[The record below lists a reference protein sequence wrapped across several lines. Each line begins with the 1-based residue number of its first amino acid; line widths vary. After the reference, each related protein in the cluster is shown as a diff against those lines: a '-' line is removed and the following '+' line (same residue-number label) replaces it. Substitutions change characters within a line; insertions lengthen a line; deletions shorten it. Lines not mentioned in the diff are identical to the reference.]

1 MAFFY
6 NQHQKGLNMKKI
18 MSGNEAVAR
27 GAYEAGV
34 SFASAYPGTPSTE
47 ILETIAEKYPGIH
60 SEWTPNEK
68 VALEVA
74 AGASYAGARAMAV
87 MKHVGVNVAADP
99 LMTLPYTLICGGIV
113 LVSADDPELFSS
125 QNEQDN
131 RHYAR
136 FAKIPMLEPAT
147 SQEAKDFTKMAFTI
161 SEEFGTPVMVRTT
174 TRISHS
180 MGIVE
185 TGEPGEQLNPS
196 LERHPA
202 EWVMLPA
209 NARRRHPVIEERV
222 LKLKRYSN
230 ATDING
236 VEMADT
242 SLGIISSGV
251 AYQYAKEAFPN
262 ASYLKLGMPYP
273 FPDEK
278 VREFASRVKE
288 LWVVEELDPFIEE
301 QVKALGIA
309 CRGKDR
315 IPMCC
320 ELNPD
325 IVKEAIAGEV
335 PAKVAQHA
343 LPGRPPSM
351 CPGCPHRSML
361 WSLKRNKCFIA
372 GDIGCYTLGFL
383 PPLGAI
389 DTCLCM
395 GAGINHAHGMSKVF
409 GPGKEKVT
417 AVIGDSTFYHSGITS
432 LMNLAYNRGV
442 ALIVILDNSTT
453 AMTGSQDHPG
463 TGVTIEGQKTTN
475 IDLETLVKALGI
487 QWVKSI
493 NPYDVKGA
501 RQTVKDAL
509 EYEGP
514 SVIISKAPCVLLK
527 SRMVSGKALRVD
539 EEKCTGC
546 KVCISLG
553 CPALEFQEEKAHIN
567 EVCVGCNV
575 CAEIC
580 PADAIGGDV

>member
-1 MAFFY
+1 
-6 NQHQKGLNMKKI
+6 

-47 ILETIAEKYPGIH
+47 ILETIAKEYPKIH

-74 AGASYAGARAMAV
+74 AGASYAGARAMAI

-99 LMTLPYTLICGGIV
+99 LMTLPYTLVRGGIV

-136 FAKIPMLEPAT
+136 FAKIPMLEPST
-147 SQEAKDFTKMAFTI
+147 SQEAMDFTKEAFTI
-161 SEEFGTPVMVRTT
+161 SEEFGTLVMVRTT

-185 TGEPGEQLNPS
+185 HGNPLDKLNPS

-222 LKLKRYSN
+222 LTLKKYSN
-230 ATDING
+230 STGLNTI
-236 VEMADT
+236 EMADA

-262 ASYLKLGMPYP
+262 ASFLKLGMPYP

-325 IVKEAIAGEV
+325 IVKAAISGSTV
-335 PAKVAQHA
+335 AKAVQHP

-361 WSLKRNKCFIA
+361 WALKRNKCFIA

-383 PPLGAI
+383 PPLDAI

-409 GPGKEKVT
+409 GPGREKVT
-417 AVIGDSTFYHSGITS
+417 AVIGDSTFYHSGITG
-432 LMNLAYNRGV
+432 LLNLAYNRGV
-442 ALIVILDNSTT
+442 ALVVILDNSTT
-453 AMTGSQDHPG
+453 AMTGSQNHPG
-463 TGVTIEGQKTTN
+463 TGITIEGQKTTDP
-475 IDLETLVKALGI
+475 DLEALVKALGI
-487 QWVKSI
+487 TWVKSI

-501 RQTVKDAL
+501 RQTVNEAL
-509 EYEGP
+509 EYDGP
-514 SVIISKAPCVLLK
+514 SVIISKAPCVLLNT
-527 SRMVSGKALRVD
+527 RMVSGKALRVD

-553 CPALEFQEEKAHIN
+553 CPAIEFRDEKAHIN
-567 EVCVGCNV
+567 GVCVGCNV

-580 PADAIGGDV
+580 PADAIGGDA

>member
-1 MAFFY
+1 
-6 NQHQKGLNMKKI
+6 MKKI
-18 MSGNEAVAR
+18 LSGNEAVAR
-27 GAYEAGV
+27 GAFEAGV

-47 ILETIAEKYPGIH
+47 ILEVIAKEYPDIH

-74 AGASYAGARAMAV
+74 AGASYAGARSMAV

-99 LMTLPYTLICGGIV
+99 LMTLPYTLIRGGIV
-113 LVSADDPELFSS
+113 LLSADDPELFSS

-136 FAKIPMLEPAT
+136 FAKIPMLEPST
-147 SQEAKDFTKMAFTI
+147 SQEAKDFTKEAFAI

-185 TGEPGEQLNPS
+185 LNDPADKPVPS

-209 NARRRHPVIEERV
+209 NARRRHPVIEERILS
-222 LKLKRYSN
+222 LKAYAN
-230 ATDING
+230 GTDMNFL
-236 VEMADT
+236 EMADT
-242 SLGIISSGV
+242 ALGIISSGV

-262 ASYLKLGMPYP
+262 ASFLKLGMPYP
-273 FPDEK
+273 FPDGK
-278 VREFASRVKE
+278 VKEFASRVKE

-325 IVKEAIAGEV
+325 IVKAAVSGEAMSKAA
-335 PAKVAQHA
+335 PHP

-361 WSLKRNKCFIA
+361 WALKRNKCFIA

-383 PPLGAI
+383 PPLDAI

-409 GPGKEKVT
+409 GPGKEKIA
-417 AVIGDSTFYHSGITS
+417 AVIGDSTFYHSGITG
-432 LMNLAYNRGV
+432 LLNLAYNRGV
-442 ALIVILDNSTT
+442 ALIVILDNRTT
-453 AMTGSQDHPG
+453 AMTGSQNHPG
-463 TGVTIEGQKTTN
+463 TGVTIGGEKTTD
-475 IDLETLVKALGI
+475 IDLEKLVKSLGI
-487 QWVKSI
+487 TWVKTV
-493 NPYDVKGA
+493 NPYDVKSA
-501 RQTVKDAL
+501 RKTIKKAL
-509 EYEGP
+509 ETDGP

-527 SRMVSGKALRVD
+527 SRAVSGKVLRVD

-553 CPALEFQEEKAHIN
+553 CPALEFKDEKAHISAM
-567 EVCVGCNV
+567 CVGCNV

>member
-1 MAFFY
+1 
-6 NQHQKGLNMKKI
+6 MKKI

-47 ILETIAEKYPGIH
+47 ILETIAKEYPKIH

-74 AGASYAGARAMAV
+74 AGASYAGARAMAI

-99 LMTLPYTLICGGIV
+99 LMTLPYTLIRGGIV

-136 FAKIPMLEPAT
+136 FAKIPMLEPST
-147 SQEAKDFTKMAFTI
+147 SQEAMDFTKEAFTL
-161 SEEFGTPVMVRTT
+161 SEEFGTLVMVRTT

-185 TGEPGEQLNPS
+185 HGNPLEQRSPS

-209 NARRRHPVIEERV
+209 NARRRHPVIEERILT
-222 LKLKRYSN
+222 LKKYSN
-230 ATDING
+230 STDLNTI
-236 VEMADT
+236 EMADT

-262 ASYLKLGMPYP
+262 ASFLKLGMPYP

-301 QVKALGIA
+301 QVKALGIS

-325 IVKEAIAGEV
+325 IVKAAISGSTV
-335 PAKVAQHA
+335 AKAVQHP

-361 WSLKRNKCFIA
+361 WALKRNKCFIA

-383 PPLGAI
+383 PPLDAI

-409 GPGKEKVT
+409 GAGREKVT
-417 AVIGDSTFYHSGITS
+417 AVIGDSTFYHSGITG
-432 LMNLAYNRGV
+432 LLNLAYNRGV

-453 AMTGSQDHPG
+453 AMTGSQNHPG
-463 TGVTIEGQKTTN
+463 TGITIEGQKTTDP
-475 IDLETLVKALGI
+475 DLETLVKALGI
-487 QWVKSI
+487 TWVKSI

-501 RQTVKDAL
+501 RQTVKEAL
-509 EYEGP
+509 EYDGP
-514 SVIISKAPCVLLK
+514 SVIISKAPCVLLNT
-527 SRMVSGKALRVD
+527 RMVSGKALRVD

-553 CPALEFQEEKAHIN
+553 CPAIEFRDEKAHIN
-567 EVCVGCNV
+567 GVCVGCNV

-580 PADAIGGDV
+580 PEDAIGGDA

>member
-1 MAFFY
+1 
-6 NQHQKGLNMKKI
+6 

-47 ILETIAEKYPGIH
+47 ILETIAKEYPKIH

-74 AGASYAGARAMAV
+74 AGASYAGARAIAI

-99 LMTLPYTLICGGIV
+99 LMTLPYTLVRGGIV

-136 FAKIPMLEPAT
+136 FAKIPMLEPST
-147 SQEAKDFTKMAFTI
+147 SQEAMDFTKEAFTI
-161 SEEFGTPVMVRTT
+161 SEEFGTLVMVRTT

-185 TGEPGEQLNPS
+185 HGNPLDKLNPS

-222 LKLKRYSN
+222 LTLKKYSN
-230 ATDING
+230 STDLNTI
-236 VEMADT
+236 EMADA

-262 ASYLKLGMPYP
+262 ASFLKLGMPYP

-325 IVKEAIAGEV
+325 IVKAAISGSTV
-335 PAKVAQHA
+335 AKAVQHP

-361 WSLKRNKCFIA
+361 WALKRNKCFIA

-383 PPLGAI
+383 PPLDAI

-409 GPGKEKVT
+409 GPGREKVT
-417 AVIGDSTFYHSGITS
+417 AVIGDSTFYHSGITG
-432 LMNLAYNRGV
+432 LLNLAYNRGV

-453 AMTGSQDHPG
+453 AMTGSQNHPG
-463 TGVTIEGQKTTN
+463 TGITIEGQKTTDP
-475 IDLETLVKALGI
+475 DLEALVKALGI
-487 QWVKSI
+487 TWVKSI

-501 RQTVKDAL
+501 RQTVNEAL
-509 EYEGP
+509 EYDGP
-514 SVIISKAPCVLLK
+514 SVIISKAPCVLLNT
-527 SRMVSGKALRVD
+527 RMVSGKALRVD

-553 CPALEFQEEKAHIN
+553 CPAIEFRDEKAHIN
-567 EVCVGCNV
+567 GVCVGCNV

-580 PADAIGGDV
+580 PADAIGGDA

>member
-1 MAFFY
+1 
-6 NQHQKGLNMKKI
+6 MKKI

-27 GAYEAGV
+27 GAFEAGV

-47 ILETIAEKYPGIH
+47 ILEVIAKEYHDIH

-74 AGASYAGARAMAV
+74 AGASYAGARSIAI

-99 LMTLPYTLICGGIV
+99 LMTLPYTFIRGGIV
-113 LVSADDPELFSS
+113 LLSADDPELFSS

-136 FAKIPMLEPAT
+136 FAKIPVLEPST
-147 SQEAKDFTKMAFTI
+147 SQEAKDFTKKAFAL

-185 TGEPGEQLNPS
+185 LGEASDKLTPS
-196 LERHPA
+196 VERHPA

-209 NARRRHPVIEERV
+209 NARRRHPVIEERILS
-222 LKLKRYSN
+222 LKQYSN
-230 ATDING
+230 KTDVNK
-236 VEMADT
+236 VEIADA

-262 ASYLKLGMPYP
+262 ASFLKLGMPYP
-273 FPDEK
+273 LPDERVK
-278 VREFASRVKE
+278 EFASKVKE

-301 QVKALGIA
+301 QVKAIGIK

-315 IPMCC
+315 IPMCG

-325 IVKEAIAGEV
+325 IVKAAISGGEV
-335 PAKVAQHA
+335 AKAAQHA

-351 CPGCPHRSML
+351 CPGCPHRAML
-361 WSLKRNKCFIA
+361 WSLKKSKCFIA

-383 PPLGAI
+383 PPLDAI

-409 GPGKEKVT
+409 GPGKEKIA
-417 AVIGDSTFYHSGITS
+417 AVIGDSTFYHSGITG
-432 LMNLAYNRGV
+432 LLNLAYNRGV
-442 ALIVILDNSTT
+442 ALVVILDNRTT
-453 AMTGSQDHPG
+453 AMTGAQNHPG
-463 TGVTIEGQKTTN
+463 TGVTIEGEQTTS
-475 IDLETLVKALGI
+475 IDLETLVKSLGI
-487 QWVKSI
+487 TWVKTI
-493 NPYDVKGA
+493 VPYDVKA
-501 RQTVKDAL
+501 TRKVIKEAL
-509 EYEGP
+509 AYDGP

-527 SRMVSGKALRVD
+527 SRAVSGKVLRVD
-539 EEKCTGC
+539 EEKCSGC

-553 CPALEFQEEKAHIN
+553 CPALEFKNEKAHISAM
-567 EVCVGCNV
+567 CVGCNV
-575 CAEIC
+575 CADIC
-580 PADAIGGDV
+580 PTDAIGGDV

>member
-1 MAFFY
+1 
-6 NQHQKGLNMKKI
+6 MKKI

-47 ILETIAEKYPGIH
+47 ILETIAKEYPKIH

-68 VALEVA
+68 VALEVV
-74 AGASYAGARAMAV
+74 AGASYAGARAMAI

-99 LMTLPYTLICGGIV
+99 LMTLPYTLIRGGIV

-136 FAKIPMLEPAT
+136 FAKIPMLEPST
-147 SQEAKDFTKMAFTI
+147 SQEAMDFTKEAFTI
-161 SEEFGTPVMVRTT
+161 SEEFGTLVMVRTT

-185 TGEPGEQLNPS
+185 HGNPLGKLNPS

-209 NARRRHPVIEERV
+209 NARRRHPIIEERV
-222 LKLKRYSN
+222 LTLKKYSN
-230 ATDING
+230 STDLNTIE
-236 VEMADT
+236 VADA

-262 ASYLKLGMPYP
+262 ASFLKLGMPYP

-301 QVKALGIA
+301 QVKALGIS
-309 CRGKDR
+309 CHGKDR

-325 IVKEAIAGEV
+325 IVKAAISGSTV
-335 PAKVAQHA
+335 AKAVQHP

-361 WSLKRNKCFIA
+361 WALKRNKCFIA

-383 PPLGAI
+383 PPLDAI

-395 GAGINHAHGMSKVF
+395 GAGINHAHGISKVF
-409 GPGKEKVT
+409 GPGREKVT
-417 AVIGDSTFYHSGITS
+417 AVIGDSTFYHSGITG
-432 LMNLAYNRGV
+432 LLNLAYNRGV

-453 AMTGSQDHPG
+453 AMTGSQNHPG
-463 TGVTIEGQKTTN
+463 TGITIEGQKTTDP
-475 IDLETLVKALGI
+475 DLEALVKALGI
-487 QWVKSI
+487 TWVKSI

-501 RQTVKDAL
+501 RQTVNEAL
-509 EYEGP
+509 EYDGP
-514 SVIISKAPCVLLK
+514 SVIISKAPCVLLNT
-527 SRMVSGKALRVD
+527 RMVSGKALRVD

-553 CPALEFQEEKAHIN
+553 CPAIEFRDEKAHIN
-567 EVCVGCNV
+567 GVCVGCNV

-580 PADAIGGDV
+580 PADAIGGDA